1 MHLKWN
7 LPTNLQSDSSG
18 PNPVPKL
25 MSSCPRA
32 GRAALLTPR
41 GNVQGEAMCPLPFK
55 LGLGNYCKGGGWE
68 ELNSFRKK
76 QLVQIQRQ
84 LSLALTCQ
92 LARALSATLSTANI
106 FLEEL
111 LWVLI
116 QALKCSWM
124 FISIII
130 HRNPDTSFASC
141 TIRCKSK
148 VTWSL
153 FFVHMGV
160 HTHMQWDA
168 HVHCIP
174 WYRNTH
180 RGCHPVRSTA
190 ILLAVNFS
198 CGSKRHVW
206 ITPMLFCWRNK
217 GHWKASHYKGDGFA

>member
-1 MHLKWN
+1 
-7 LPTNLQSDSSG
+7 
-18 PNPVPKL
+18 
-25 MSSCPRA
+25 MSSRPRG

-41 GNVQGEAMCPLPFK
+41 GNGQGDAMCPLPCK
-55 LGLGNYCKGGGWE
+55 LGLGIYCKGGGWE

-76 QLVQIQRQ
+76 QWVQVQRQ

-130 HRNPDTSFASC
+130 HWNPDTSFASC
-141 TIRCKSK
+141 IICCKSK

-153 FFVHMGV
+153 FFVHTGV
-160 HTHMQWDA
+160 HTHAM
-168 HVHCIP
+168 
-174 WYRNTH
+174 
-180 RGCHPVRSTA
+180 GCTCTLHILVQEHTQRLSLRQIHSHSPGSELLLQIQKACLNHPNV
-190 ILLAVNFS
+190 ILL
-198 CGSKRHVW
+198 
-206 ITPMLFCWRNK
+206 K
-217 GHWKASHYKGDGFA
+217 GQGALKVLTL